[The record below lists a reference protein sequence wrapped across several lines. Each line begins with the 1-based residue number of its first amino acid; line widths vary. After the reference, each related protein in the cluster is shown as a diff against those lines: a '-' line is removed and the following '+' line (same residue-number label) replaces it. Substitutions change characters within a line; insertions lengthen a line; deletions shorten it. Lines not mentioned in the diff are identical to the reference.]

1 MKKANIT
8 ITFSFFTLLILGFV
22 ISLHIDK
29 PWISFLIVI
38 LTGFMSGKIISE
50 RKRNLMFPVTLIS
63 LGFIL
68 GYITGNKT
76 SNGIILI
83 ILFII
88 SIISGYTAKKYL
100 KHKF

>member
-1 MKKANIT
+1 MKKANIS
-8 ITFSFFTLLILGFV
+8 ITFGFFAFLFTGFL
-22 ISLHIDK
+22 ISLHIDN
-29 PWISFLIVI
+29 PWVSFFIVI
-38 LTGFMSGKIISE
+38 LTGFMAGKIISE
-50 RKRNLMFPVTLIS
+50 RKRNLTFPVTLIS

-76 SNGIILI
+76 SNGIVLI

-88 SIISGYTAKKYL
+88 SIISGYTAKYL